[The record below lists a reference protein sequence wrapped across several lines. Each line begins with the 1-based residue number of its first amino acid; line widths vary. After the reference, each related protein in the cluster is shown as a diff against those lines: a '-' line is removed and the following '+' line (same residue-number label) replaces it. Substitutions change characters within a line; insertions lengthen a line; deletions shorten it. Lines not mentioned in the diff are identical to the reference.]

1 MFQKYINELPR
12 DFNILVNTNLE
23 NKLQVLNILDDL
35 HTKGIYISLNKP
47 VKNLKDQLQ
56 KNNVNTENLYF
67 IDCITRSIGS
77 FHRMPKTEYVFNLK
91 QLHKLENAITLISKH
106 IGLSEK
112 FLILDSLP
120 NLLQYHDKE
129 TTLKFLRFLNSKM
142 RDLRIKGIIINDQT
156 LTDDFKKEL
165 NLIFDKVIQL

>member
-1 MFQKYINELPR
+1 MFQSHINELPR
-12 DFNILVNTNLE
+12 DFNILINTNLE
-23 NKLQVLNILDDL
+23 NKMQVLNILDDL

-56 KNNVNTENLYF
+56 KNNIKTDNLYF
-67 IDCITRSIGS
+67 IDGITRSLGS

-91 QLHKLENAITLISKH
+91 QIEKLEHAITTISKH

-120 NLLQYHDKE
+120 VLLNYHDKD
-129 TTLKFLRFLNSKM
+129 TVLKFLRFLSSKM
-142 RDLRIKGIIINDQT
+142 RDLRIKGIVINDQS

-165 NLIFDKVIQL
+165 NLIFDKTIQL

>member
-1 MFQKYINELPR
+1 MFQKHINELPR

-23 NKLQVLNILDDL
+23 NKLQVLNIMNNL

-47 VKNLKDQLQ
+47 VKNLKDLLQ
-56 KNNVNTENLYF
+56 KNNIKTNDLYF

-91 QLHKLENAITLISKH
+91 QIEKLEHAITVISKH

-120 NLLQYHDKE
+120 ILLQYHDKD
-129 TTLKFLRFLNSKM
+129 TVLKFLRFLSSKM
-142 RDLRIKGIIINDQT
+142 RDLRIKGIVINDQS
-156 LTDDFKKEL
+156 LSDDFKKEL
-165 NLIFDKVIQL
+165 NLIFDRIIQL

>member
-1 MFQKYINELPR
+1 MFQKHINELPR

-23 NKLQVLNILDDL
+23 NKLQVLNIMNNL
-35 HTKGIYISLNKP
+35 HTKGIYVSLNKP
-47 VKNLKDQLQ
+47 VKNLKDILH
-56 KNNVNTENLYF
+56 KNNIKTDDLYF

-77 FHRMPKTEYVFNLK
+77 FHRIPKTEYIFNLK
-91 QLHKLENAITLISKH
+91 QLHKLEHAITTISKH

-120 NLLQYHDKE
+120 TLLNYHDKD
-129 TTLKFLRFLNSKM
+129 TVLKFLRFLSSKM

-156 LTDDFKKEL
+156 LTDEFKKEL
-165 NLIFDKVIQL
+165 NLIFDRIIQM